1 MSNKIGE
8 LLITEGLV
16 DESQLKKALDEQK
29 KTKDSLGTIL
39 VKLGFVS
46 ETDLT
51 NALGKQLG
59 VASVDL
65 SHFEIDAKVLS
76 VIPEDIARKY
86 KVIPLHRMGYTI
98 TLAMANPTNVLAI
111 DDIKFR
117 TGYNVEAV
125 VSAETS
131 IMRAIDKYYG
141 SAGSSAE
148 EMTKSLGDDVNLAE
162 FEIVNSEEDVNEME
176 MKNQAEDE
184 PIVKLVNSIIGTAVA
199 QRASDIHIEPYEKTL
214 RVRFRVD
221 GQLQQVLEPKKSL
234 QNAIVSRIK
243 IMSNLD
249 IAERRLPQD
258 GPTRIRVSPKKAVD
272 LRVSILPT
280 IFGEKVVMRILDK
293 DNLRLDMTQL
303 GFEQDDLDKFKKA
316 VDSPYGMVLVTGPTG
331 SGKTNTLYSA
341 VSALNSV
348 DVNIMTAED
357 PVEFNM
363 PGVNQVLVRAD
374 VGLTFAAA
382 LRSFLRQDPDIIL
395 VGEIRDFETAEIAIK
410 AALTGHLLLSTLHTN
425 DAPSTISRLANMG
438 IEPFMIASSVVLI
451 LAQRL
456 MRRLCSKCKEEY
468 TPPEAEL
475 RAFNISKE
483 ETAKMKF
490 YKKRGCPECNNTGYK
505 GRVGI
510 YEVMYVTEAIRRV
523 ILERGSAIDIKE
535 IARKPQVEKDGKTT
549 ISPMRTLRE
558 SAVLKFKQGV
568 TSFEQ
573 VVDTT
578 FED

>member
-98 TLAMANPTNVLAI
+98 TLAMSNPTNVLAI

-141 SAGSSAE
+141 SSGSSAE

-162 FEIVNSEEDVNEME
+162 FEIVNTEEDINEME

-258 GPTRIRVSPKKAVD
+258 GPTRLRVSPKKAVD

-316 VDSPYGMVLVTGPTG
+316 VESPYGMVLVTGPTG

-363 PGVNQVLVRAD
+363 PGVNQVLVRSD

-468 TPPEAEL
+468 APPEAEL
-475 RAFNISKE
+475 RAFAISKDE
-483 ETAKMKF
+483 LHKYKF
-490 YKKRGCPECNNTGYK
+490 YKKRGCAECNNTGYK

-510 YEVMYVTEAIRRV
+510 YEVMYITEAIRRV
-523 ILERGSAIDIKE
+523 ILERGSSIDIKE
-535 IARKPQVEKDGKTT
+535 IARKPQLERDGKTT
-549 ISPMRTLRE
+549 ITPMRTLRE

>member
-8 LLITEGLV
+8 LLITEGLI

-29 KTKDSLGTIL
+29 KTKDSMGTIL

-98 TLAMANPTNVLAI
+98 TLAMSNPTNVLAI

-131 IMRAIDKYYG
+131 IMKAIDKYYG

-148 EMTKSLGDDVNLAE
+148 EMTKTLGDDVNLAE
-162 FEIVNSEEDVNEME
+162 FEVVNTEDDANEAE
-176 MKNQAEDE
+176 LKSQAEDE
-184 PIVKLVNSIIGTAVA
+184 PIVKLVNSIIATAVS

-214 RVRFRVD
+214 RVRFRID
-221 GQLQQVLEPKKSL
+221 GVLQQVLEPKKSL

-258 GPTRIRVSPKKAVD
+258 GPTRLRVSPKKAVD

-303 GFEQDDLDKFKKA
+303 GFEQDDLDKFKRA
-316 VDSPYGMVLVTGPTG
+316 VEAPYGMVLVTGPTG
-331 SGKTNTLYSA
+331 SGKTNTLYSGI
-341 VSALNSV
+341 SSLNSV

-363 PGVNQVLVRAD
+363 PGVNQVLVRSD

-410 AALTGHLLLSTLHTN
+410 AALTGHLVLSTLHTN

-438 IEPFMIASSVVLI
+438 IEPFMIASSIVLI

-456 MRRLCSKCKEEY
+456 MRRLCAKCKEEY
-468 TPPEAEL
+468 SPPETEL
-475 RAFNISKE
+475 RAFNITKE
-483 ETAKMKF
+483 EAAKIKF
-490 YKKRGCPECNNTGYK
+490 YKKRGCPECNNSGYK

-510 YEVMYVTEAIRRV
+510 YEVMYMTEQIRRV
-523 ILERGSAIDIKE
+523 ILERGSSIDIKE
-535 IARKPQVEKDGKTT
+535 MARKPQVEKDGKTLVT
-549 ISPMRTLRE
+549 PMRTLRE
-558 SAVLKFKQGV
+558 SGVLKFKQGV

>member
-16 DESQLKKALDEQK
+16 DESQLKKALEEQK

-162 FEIVNSEEDVNEME
+162 FEIVNTEDDVNEME

-363 PGVNQVLVRAD
+363 PGVNQVLVRSD

-468 TPPEAEL
+468 TPPDAEL
-475 RAFNISKE
+475 HAFNIKKE
-483 ETAKMKF
+483 EASKIKF
-490 YKKRGCPECNNTGYK
+490 YKKRGCPECNSTGYK

-523 ILERGSAIDIKE
+523 ILERGSSLDIKE
-535 IARKPQVEKDGKTT
+535 IARKPQLEKDGKTT
-549 ISPMRTLRE
+549 ITPMRTLRE